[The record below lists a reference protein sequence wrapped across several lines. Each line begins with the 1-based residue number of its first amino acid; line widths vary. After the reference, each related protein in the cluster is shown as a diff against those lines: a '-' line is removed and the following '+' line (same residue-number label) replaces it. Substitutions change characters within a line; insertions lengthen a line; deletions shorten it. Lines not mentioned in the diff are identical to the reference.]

1 MVLAED
7 TPYSNEKLA
16 PILAFYTAPSY
27 VEICELCQEI
37 LHYEGAGHTFSIHT
51 KDDGMVEYFAKR
63 IPASRIVV
71 NTPSALG
78 GIGGNSRV

>member
-1 MVLAED
+1 M
-7 TPYSNEKLA
+7 
-16 PILAFYTAPSY
+16 
-27 VEICELCQEI
+27 EICELCQEI

-78 GIGGNSRV
+78 GIGGTTGLMPALTLQAAALSAEVPHRKM